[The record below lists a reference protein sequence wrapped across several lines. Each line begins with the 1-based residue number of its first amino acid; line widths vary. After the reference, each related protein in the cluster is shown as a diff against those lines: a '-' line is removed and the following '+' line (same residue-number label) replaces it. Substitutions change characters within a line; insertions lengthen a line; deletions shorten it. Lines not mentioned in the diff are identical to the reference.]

1 MLKHISAIIVLS
13 FLLLIFANHAQQLLS
28 YIDNAYT
35 LLNSKLSYIFSSS
48 PVGNTTQEALS
59 LLVIPFIIAGIPA
72 TIYWLIKRSLM
83 PYFYHGVWIVWII
96 LFTSLILT
104 R

>member
-1 MLKHISAIIVLS
+1 MLKHISALIVLS
-13 FLLLIFANHAQQLLS
+13 FLLLIFANHAQLLLS
-28 YIDNAYT
+28 YLDSVHTI
-35 LLNSKLSYIFSSS
+35 LNSKLSYIFSTS

-59 LLVIPFIIAGIPA
+59 LLVIPFIIVGIPA
-72 TIYWLIKRSLM
+72 TIYWLIKRTLM
-83 PYFYHGVWIVWII
+83 PYFYQCVWAVWII